1 MRKIILMMP
10 VSAGGFIEGPERE
23 LDWHEADSEP
33 HRHFNEQLT
42 AMGAFLTGRV
52 TCELMAG
59 VWPALGS
66 RETWPIPGL
75 AGQLRA
81 DCPRCDP

>member
-23 LDWHEADSEP
+23 LDWHKADSEL
-33 HRHFNEQLT
+33 HRDFNEQLAT
-42 AMGAFLTGRV
+42 LAAFLTGRV

-66 RETWPIPGL
+66 RETWPTRGP

-81 DCPRCDP
+81 GWPRCDP